1 MSDYVLNTFAL
12 KEIYKERSEATGHL
26 ASVLRAL
33 ATLDDGASIQPA
45 FRSDIDLWLPQLR
58 FESGPDASLGELAS
72 SLYETDDHDVA
83 EYFDAL
89 SRTTP
94 ADSGLNNAALE
105 ALLNLEPTEPLPGLE
120 ETFVSVEAAQLSAL
134 LCAVMN
140 YTLVSFPR
148 DPKWNFSEMGFVGG
162 QVSFRFDHLA
172 TVLHAEAVR
181 QRRIEA
187 ARLNLRVNTFWSI
200 KETVFPDLLFGLD
213 VETQLERFS
222 ATLRTLLFT
231 RLGELNADCGRWK
244 SLETN
249 AFPGELSPES
259 SLTMDNY
266 GSKRRFR
273 GYDGEMR
280 TFEEHVWVDR
290 SHRIHV
296 FRHPG
301 KKLEVGYVGRH
312 LKGWSN

>member
-12 KEIYKERSEATGHL
+12 EEVYKERSKATDHL
-26 ASVLRAL
+26 ATVLRAL
-33 ATLDDGASIQPA
+33 ATLDDGASNQPA
-45 FRSDIDLWLPQLR
+45 FRSDVDFWLPQLR
-58 FESGPDASLGELAS
+58 FESGPNASLGELAS

-94 ADSGLNNAALE
+94 ADSGLNDAALE
-105 ALLNLEPTEPLPGLE
+105 DLLSLEPTGPLPDLE
-120 ETFVSVEAAQLSAL
+120 ETFVSVQAARLPAL

-148 DPKWNFSEMGFVGG
+148 DPRWDFSEMGFVGG
-162 QVSFRFDHLA
+162 QASFRFDHLA
-172 TVLHAEAVR
+172 TVLHAEAIR
-181 QRRIEA
+181 HRRIEA
-187 ARLNLRVNTFWSI
+187 ARLNLRVSTFWNI
-200 KETVFPDLLFGLD
+200 KEIVFPDLLFGLD

-231 RLGELNADCGRWK
+231 RLAELNTECVRWK
-244 SLETN
+244 ALETD
-249 AFPGELSPES
+249 AFPGVLRPES
-259 SLTMDNY
+259 ALTMDNY
-266 GSKRRFR
+266 GTKRRFR

-290 SHRIHV
+290 GHRIHV

-312 LKGWSN
+312 LKTWSN